1 VTEAVEF
8 EGSTRAATP
17 ERAVDGEK
25 KDVGIPRQRSYDCD
39 RFSVVR

>member
-1 VTEAVEF
+1 MVTEAIAF

-25 KDVGIPRQRSYDCD
+25 KDAGDAKATEL
-39 RFSVVR
+39 